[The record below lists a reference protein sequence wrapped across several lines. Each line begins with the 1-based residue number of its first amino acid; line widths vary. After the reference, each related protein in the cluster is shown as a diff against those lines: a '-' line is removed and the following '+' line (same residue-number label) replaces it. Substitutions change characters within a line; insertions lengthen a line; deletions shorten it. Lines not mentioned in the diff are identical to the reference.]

1 MEEILSDV
9 VRAEGDTSFTGL
21 IEELD
26 ICTSRSRTMQLWT
39 DYLVQVVIIMRISSH
54 LDVYADEA
62 VMLGKLVMK
71 YFRVGRPVSVPVSKL
86 AITVDMKQR
95 HMLVPVVK
103 ERIYDQKFIYARVI
117 DLLAKSTSML
127 KQQLQ
132 LVVSDCKSLKKRA
145 VVDIHATK
153 EAHHDIAGDLL
164 AIHVLYGEDSVAS
177 LHGIGKALVL
187 RICKT

>member
-1 MEEILSDV
+1 MNTQILVEEILSDV

-71 YFRVGRPVSVPVSKL
+71 YFRVGRPGSVPVSKL

-103 ERIYDQKFIYARVI
+103 ERIYAR
-117 DLLAKSTSML
+117 SSYMH
-127 KQQLQ
+127 
-132 LVVSDCKSLKKRA
+132 VS
-145 VVDIHATK
+145 
-153 EAHHDIAGDLL
+153 
-164 AIHVLYGEDSVAS
+164 
-177 LHGIGKALVL
+177 
-187 RICKT
+187 